1 MVRTGL
7 DALVGAVEKV
17 INGVS
22 DVIESQIN

>member
-7 DALVGAVEKV
+7 DAMVGAVEKV

-22 DVIESQIN
+22 DGIGSWIN